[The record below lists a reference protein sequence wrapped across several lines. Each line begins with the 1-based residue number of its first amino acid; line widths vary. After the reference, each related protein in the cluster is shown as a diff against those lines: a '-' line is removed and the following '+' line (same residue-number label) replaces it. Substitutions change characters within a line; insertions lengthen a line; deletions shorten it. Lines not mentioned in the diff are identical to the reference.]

1 MSTFPASLQWL
12 QQPRLVERMDV
23 DRQREWR
30 KLVKT
35 WKAGVK
41 VRAKVGVIQ
50 ALCDEVARDRQTNK
64 QQWYCPDWNHEAWVD
79 ALYAAIVTNQHP
91 SELLKAFCESAEV
104 TFFNTKKEPYPDRV
118 LEAVDKVYKQL
129 SRRLRAKFGVFTT
142 TRE

>member
-41 VRAKVGVIQ
+41 VRAKLGVIQ
-50 ALCDEVARDRQTNK
+50 ALCDAVAEERRTNH
-64 QQWYCPDWNHEAWVD
+64 QRWLRPDWSHDAWVD
-79 ALYAAIVTNQHP
+79 ALYVAIVTNQHP
-91 SELLKAFCESAEV
+91 SDLLKGFVESAEV
-104 TFFNTKKEPYPDRV
+104 TFFNTRKEPYPDRV
-118 LEAVDKVYKQL
+118 LEAVDKIYKQL
-129 SRRLRAKFGVFTT
+129 SRRMRVKFGVFTT